1 MVFAIGEKNFSK
13 INSLPTSTTIEKQA
27 SKQASKQLSLFVMAL
42 PFMKT
47 TQLPSLVSR
56 LLH

>member
-27 SKQASKQLSLFVMAL
+27 KQASKQAALSFCNGSTLYENYPVA
-42 PFMKT
+42 
-47 TQLPSLVSR
+47 
-56 LLH
+56 